1 MIIEIDRIKYQTIQD
16 LLLDYDFIKYP
27 TSEQIVFLDLNE
39 AGHYYPYST
48 TQLWK
53 FNSLYHIYK
62 TLHIKNYKNTYFYN
76 NDINLIHNHNQ
87 VKKIMQIKE
96 GINVK
101 SFPWYTVCR
110 GFKRGDF
117 AHENVNKGLLYNVIF
132 MCGEQRLNR
141 LMILNELHEFDN
153 FAYSNRV
160 PRIVD
165 PELITSFEFLDDD
178 NLFVNEIKTNSDLI
192 SPNHVFKKGSWSTFI
207 KKELTDR
214 KNINILGAVPEEYLY
229 SAIELVGESYTDKGC
244 CLTEKVLKPLYYK
257 KPFISMASKGYHTF
271 LKNQGFYLYYELFDY
286 SFDNSSFKV
295 RFNSI
300 MDQIKNILNQP
311 TEKLKNEINNIKSKL
326 NHNHKLIKQKI
337 EENNYCLDV
346 KNIHD

>member
-16 LLLDYDFIKYP
+16 LLLDYDLIKQP
-27 TSEQIVFLDLNE
+27 TSKQIIFLDLNE

-53 FNSLYHIYK
+53 FNSLYYIYK
-62 TLHIKNYKNTYFYN
+62 NLHIKNYKNTYFYN
-76 NDINLIHNHNQ
+76 NDINLDHNHNQ
-87 VKKIMQIKE
+87 LKNLIQTKE
-96 GINVK
+96 SINVK

-117 AHENVNKGLLYNVIF
+117 VFKNVNKGILYNVIF

-141 LMILNELHEFDN
+141 LMILNALHEYDN

-160 PRIVD
+160 PRIED
-165 PELITSFEFLDDD
+165 PKPITSLDFLDDD
-178 NLFVNEIKTNSDLI
+178 NLFVNGIKTNSDVI
-192 SPNHVFKKGSWSTFI
+192 TPNFVFRKGSWCTSI

-214 KNINILGAVPEEYLY
+214 KDINILGDMPQEYLY
-229 SAIELVGESYTDKGC
+229 SGIELVGESYTDKGC

-271 LKNQGFYLYYELFDY
+271 LKNQGFYLYDELFDY
-286 SFDNSSFKV
+286 SFDNSPFKI
-295 RFNSI
+295 RFNSL
-300 MDQIKNILNQP
+300 MDQMKNILKLP
-311 TEKLKNEINNIKSKL
+311 TKKLKSKINNIKYKL
-326 NHNHKLIKQKI
+326 DHNHKLIKQRV
-337 EENNYCLDV
+337 EENNFCLDV

>member
-27 TSEQIVFLDLNE
+27 SSKQIVFLDLNE
-39 AGHYYPYST
+39 SGHYYPYST

-53 FNSLYHIYK
+53 FNSLYYIYK
-62 TLHIKNYKNTYFYN
+62 NLHIKNYKNTYFYN
-76 NDINLIHNHNQ
+76 NDINLDHNHNQ
-87 VKKIMQIKE
+87 LKNLIQAKE

-117 AHENVNKGLLYNVIF
+117 VFKNVNKGILYNVIF

-141 LMILNELHEFDN
+141 LMILNALHEYDN

-160 PRIVD
+160 PRIKD
-165 PELITSFEFLDDD
+165 PEPITSLDFLDDD
-178 NLFVNEIKTNSDLI
+178 NLFVNGIKTYSDVI
-192 SPNHVFKKGSWSTFI
+192 TPNFVFRKGSLCTSI
-207 KKELTDR
+207 KKELTDS
-214 KNINILGAVPEEYLY
+214 KDINILGDMPQEYLY
-229 SAIELVGESYTDKGC
+229 SGIELVGESYTDKGC

-257 KPFISMASKGYHTF
+257 KPFISMASRGYHTF
-271 LKNQGFYLYYELFDY
+271 LKNQGFYLYDELFDY
-286 SFDNSSFKV
+286 SFDNSPFKI
-295 RFNSI
+295 RFNSLI
-300 MDQIKNILNQP
+300 IQMKNILNLP
-311 TEKLKNEINNIKSKL
+311 TKKLKSKL
-326 NHNHKLIKQKI
+326 NNIKFKLDHNHELIKQRI

-346 KNIHD
+346 KNIYD